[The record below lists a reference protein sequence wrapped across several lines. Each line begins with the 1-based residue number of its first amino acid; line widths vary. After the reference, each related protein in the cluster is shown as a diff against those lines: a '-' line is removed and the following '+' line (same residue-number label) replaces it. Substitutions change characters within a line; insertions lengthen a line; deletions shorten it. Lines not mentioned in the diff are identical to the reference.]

1 MHNVHNEKNNYTA
14 DLNEVSAE
22 RTGVLSATFRFQAW
36 PHMVLES
43 EVILDFE
50 GAFSGRTYFSN
61 LKQPL
66 IIMMA
71 CMQTCYQWCKY

>member
-14 DLNEVSAE
+14 DLNGVSAE

-43 EVILDFE
+43 EVILDLKVHPQGE
-50 GAFSGRTYFSN
+50 RTLVISN
-61 LKQPL
+61 NHLSS
-66 IIMMA
+66 
-71 CMQTCYQWCKY
+71 